1 VTGHGLGFHYA
12 KDGEDPD
19 DPCPDAWCDRCEEA
33 FQAEGAEWTSR
44 SEAVANIE
52 LLCDVCYEAAR
63 ERNWRE
69 DEAALEQLMRE
80 SVEYLEFAQAE
91 LRQRFRLG
99 EYDKYHWDQDTGS
112 LVFSSGGTARVIAA
126 IQFVGTISTRSNTW
140 LWSWA
145 NPSYLESVRSDV
157 RKVRK
162 FGEDRNFQ
170 KIAAAHWPANEADGW
185 DMAAVAAYLL
195 AARGV
200 FRSPRDDGF
209 TFMVLTDVK
218 WAQ

>member
-1 VTGHGLGFHYA
+1 M
-12 KDGEDPD
+12 DGEDPD

-33 FQAEGAEWTSR
+33 IQAEGAEWTSR
-44 SEAVANIE
+44 SEAVANIK
-52 LLCDVCYEAAR
+52 LLCDVCYEVAR
-63 ERNWRE
+63 ARNWRE
-69 DEAALEQLMRE
+69 DEAAFEQLMRDA
-80 SVEYLEFAQAE
+80 VEYLEFAQAD
-91 LRQRFRLG
+91 LRERFRLS

-112 LVFSSGGTARVIAA
+112 LVFSSGGTARVVAA

-157 RKVRK
+157 RKIRK
-162 FGEDRNFQ
+162 FGEERNFQ
-170 KIAAAHWPANEADGW
+170 KMAAAHWPANEADGW